1 MNKMYEFTDIDITDC
16 KRTIGYVHYLIALQN
31 LDPICLEKSISKEHQ
46 PLIDEMKRVCNLIE
60 AYLPKCE
67 PHNLRAYASSYAV
80 IYTFGKLK
88 QLDPK
93 LLDDLDF
100 RILDAW
106 MDGDKRIPEIEA
118 YSIIGRHRK
127 ELPGDLRSWYQRKQA
142 EYFLVIDEDGKFA
155 NLGPAENYRILNALR
170 HDSIWEQ
177 FPDCHYGWGD
187 VAIIN
192 YTDDFEKFDTEAL
205 REYYRFQDSYELK
218 DTLLRVKLQHE
229 SAILK
234 ELSRRP
240 ELDEYDRKGYA
251 LDKQCIDAY
260 LAEEFEREIAELA
273 EMIPAAKR
281 SKDTVASLCYKFENL
296 ISCMFYGEPQPI
308 LDDDVD
314 EDLEIADILAPVSNS
329 ALDST
334 VDIHFLLLRTP
345 GNYNP
350 ALYRNVI
357 NELEKRTNNGDA
369 MAHEVLEHYDELYH
383 KYSNEG
389 WRI

>member
-1 MNKMYEFTDIDITDC
+1 MHQFENIDITDS
-16 KRTIGYVHYLIALQN
+16 KHVNGYVHYLMALQN
-31 LDPICLEKSISKEHQ
+31 MDPICLDMPISKEHQ
-46 PLIDEMKRVCNLIE
+46 PLVDEMKRVCNLIE
-60 AYLPKCE
+60 DYLPKCE
-67 PHNLRAYASSYAV
+67 PHNLREYISSYSM

-93 LLDDLDF
+93 VLDDLEF

-118 YSIIGRHRK
+118 YNIIGRHRK
-127 ELPGDLRSWYQRKQA
+127 VLPTDLRSWYQRKQA
-142 EYFLVIDEDGKFA
+142 EYFLAIDEDGKFA
-155 NLGPAENYRILNALR
+155 NLSPVENYRILNALC

-192 YTDDFEKFDTEAL
+192 FAEDFKEFDTETL
-205 REYYRFQDSYELK
+205 CEYYHFYDSYELK

-229 SAILK
+229 SAILA
-234 ELSRRP
+234 ELSQRP

-251 LDKQCIDAY
+251 LDMQCIDAY
-260 LAEEFEREIAELA
+260 VAEEFEDDIAELA
-273 EMIPAAKR
+273 DMVPAAKR
-281 SKDTVASLCYKFENL
+281 SKDTMASLCYKFENL

-314 EDLEIADILAPVSNS
+314 EDLEVVDILAPVSNS
-329 ALDST
+329 ALDAT
-334 VDIHFLLLRTP
+334 IDIHFLLLRTP

-369 MAHEVLEHYDELYH
+369 IAHEVLAHYDKLYH
-383 KYSNEG
+383 KK
-389 WRI
+389 